1 MIMNRKKRSTRDGFA
16 LPVVILAMF
25 LLVGALAS
33 GFTMISGER
42 AADDAV
48 IQQSAAQAL
57 AESGLQQAF
66 TNRAGLG
73 LGSLPAGSDSARLT
87 VAGGY
92 VDVITTRLRPA
103 VGTTVP
109 GIYYIRSRG
118 VRTSSGVSGAG
129 NAVAFATGFATFS
142 TINLTVQSSLTS
154 ANGISKSGNSGEISG
169 VDNCP
174 AGEGGGKATLPA
186 VAVPTVPGYSGH
198 QGPLIGNPAVK
209 SIGATDVAAA
219 AAIPIDWNAI
229 VNGGA
234 VTADFYVEANGS
246 GWPSQAYFD
255 ADTTRF
261 PTIIVRNGPDP
272 ETMFVVE
279 GFGRGTLIVFGSVW
293 FKGNTGGWD
302 GILMA
307 GGRLKSSGGNQVRGA
322 TITGLNVKL
331 GYNVGVND
339 VDELAGTKKFL
350 YNSCMVAK
358 ALQNFSSGGLRAYQN
373 SWANSFP
380 AY

>member
-1 MIMNRKKRSTRDGFA
+1 MTNALRSTRGGFA

-33 GFTMISGER
+33 GFAMIRGET

-48 IQQSAAQAL
+48 LQQQSAQAL
-57 AESGLQQAF
+57 AETGLQQGYQ
-66 TNRAGLG
+66 NRAGLG
-73 LGSLPAGSDSARLT
+73 LAGLPTTSDSGRLT

-92 VDVITTRLRPA
+92 VDVITTRLRA
-103 VGTTVP
+103 ASGTAVP
-109 GIYYIRSRG
+109 GLYYIRARG
-118 VRTSSGVSGAG
+118 VRTRSGSAGAG

-154 ANGISKSGNSGEISG
+154 ANGINKTGNSGEISG
-169 VDNCP
+169 VDNCS
-174 AGEGGGKATLPA
+174 AVNGGGKATLPA
-186 VAVPTVPGYSGH
+186 VAVPTVPGYTGH
-198 QGPLIGNPAVK
+198 TDPLTGNPKVQ
-209 SIGATDVAAA
+209 SIGGTVEQAAN
-219 AAIPIDWNAI
+219 AIPIDWDAI
-229 VNGGA
+229 VNHNA
-234 VTADFYVEANGS
+234 VTADFYVEADGS

-255 ADTTRF
+255 ADTTRY
-261 PTIIVRNGPDP
+261 PTIIVRNGPNP
-272 ETMFVVE
+272 ETMFVIE
-279 GFGRGTLIVFGSVW
+279 GVGRGTLIVFGSVW

-302 GILMA
+302 GILLA

-322 TITGLNVKL
+322 TITGLNAQL
-331 GYNVGVND
+331 GYNVGTNE

-350 YNSCMVAK
+350 YNSCYVAK
-358 ALQNFSSGGLRAYQN
+358 SLQNLSAGGLRAYEN

>member
-1 MIMNRKKRSTRDGFA
+1 MKRKTRSTRDGFA

-33 GFTMISGER
+33 GFTMIGGER

-48 IQQSAAQAL
+48 LQQQSAQAL

-73 LGSLPAGSDSARLT
+73 LGALPAAFDSARMT

-92 VDVITTRLRPA
+92 VDVITTQLRPA

-109 GIYYIRSRG
+109 AIYYIRARG
-118 VRTSSGVSGAG
+118 VRTRTGVSGAG
-129 NAVAFATGFATFS
+129 NAVAYATGFASFS

-154 ANGISKSGNSGEISG
+154 ANGINKSGNSGEISG
-169 VDNCP
+169 VDNCS
-174 AGEGGGKATLPA
+174 AANGGGKPTLPA
-186 VAVPTVPGYSGH
+186 VAVPTSPGYSGH
-198 QGPLIGNPAVK
+198 TGPLVGNPQIK
-209 SIGATDVAAA
+209 YIGATETAAA
-219 AAIPIDWNAI
+219 NAIPIDWEGIVYHNAI
-229 VNGGA
+229 TPEVN
-234 VTADFYVEANGS
+234 VTAAGA
-246 GWPSQAYFD
+246 GWPTQAQFN
-255 ADTTRF
+255 DTTWF

-272 ETMFVVE
+272 ETVFVVE

-302 GILMA
+302 GILLV
-307 GGRLKSSGGNQVRGA
+307 GGSLRSSGGNQIRGA
-322 TITGLNVKL
+322 SITGLNIKL
-331 GYNVGVND
+331 GFNVGQNEVT
-339 VDELAGTKKFL
+339 ELSGTKKFL
-350 YNSCMVAK
+350 YNSCYVTK
-358 ALQNFSSGGLRAYQN
+358 SLQSFSSGGLRSYQN

-380 AY
+380 GY